1 MAEKN
6 ACDKGMQFVQQGMS
20 NKSSALESFKA
31 ARKKKSPLINVIL
44 NVKTTKSPFVVFS
57 RAEIRKKAAV

>member
-6 ACDKGMQFVQQGMS
+6 ARDKGMQFVQQGMS

-31 ARKKKSPLINVIL
+31 ARKKKKSPLINVIL
-44 NVKTTKSPFVVFS
+44 KCKNNQVTFCGFQ
-57 RAEIRKKAAV
+57 